1 MSISSALKS
10 TVSGLMGFAGNTI
23 RALYGLKDPTKP
35 DDDSTYSETLS
46 SSTKILGSIFE
57 QMQKV
62 RAQEISNKSN
72 EEKNKSDKSKQDDK
86 FNEELIKALSVRR
99 KPKKK
104 RPVGKKEEPIKK
116 AEEKKEETKPP
127 EKKKE
132 EPTKKAEE
140 KKEEVKQT
148 EKKTEEKKEE
158 TKPKAEEKKVETK
171 PPEKKIEETKPK
183 VEELKKEELKKAQD
197 KAAKDKADKEAASA
211 KDKANKESATAKDKS
226 DKEAAAAK
234 KKVEAESEAAKKTA
248 EKVPAKEL
256 PKQTAEK
263 IQTKPPVTLPKI
275 DLDAT
280 KKMII
285 QHEGKVNFPY
295 KDSKGLWTIGVGHL
309 IGNGKTLPAEYDAW
323 KNNGGPYD
331 KNNNKSPAMTDEQ
344 VMALFEKDFESH
356 KKMAEKTPGW
366 NLANES
372 GQAAMI
378 DLAYNL
384 GGSWYK
390 SWKDTSAALE
400 SGDFEKAANGLK
412 NSKWYEQVKGRAVKI
427 VDMIRNGKKTEAE
440 QKSVPVSTPQT
451 SANKIEDSSKENKQL
466 KEEATPQNQTIVNNR
481 TVQPTTNETVV
492 VNGNKPNDQGALQR
506 KTQ

>member
-10 TVSGLMGFAGNTI
+10 TVSGLIGFAGNTT
-23 RALYGLKDPTKP
+23 RELFGLKNPTKP

-62 RAQEISNKSN
+62 RAQELESKSN
-72 EEKNKSDKSKQDDK
+72 EEKNKSDKNKQDDK

-99 KPKKK
+99 KPEKK
-104 RPVGKKEEPIKK
+104 RPVE
-116 AEEKKEETKPP
+116 
-127 EKKKE
+127 KKE

-140 KKEEVKQT
+140 KKEEVKPT

-158 TKPKAEEKKVETK
+158 TKPKVEEKK
-171 PPEKKIEETKPK
+171 IETKPK
-183 VEELKKEELKKAQD
+183 VEPEKP
-197 KAAKDKADKEAASA
+197 
-211 KDKANKESATAKDKS
+211 
-226 DKEAAAAK
+226 
-234 KKVEAESEAAKKTA
+234 KVEAPAAPPKPKVEAP
-248 EKVPAKEL
+248 KVEPAPAAPPKLPPKEL
-256 PKQTAEK
+256 PKPTAEK

-466 KEEATPQNQTIVNNR
+466 KEESTPQNQTIVNNR

-492 VNGNKPNDQGALQR
+492 VSGNKPNDQGALQR

>member
-10 TVSGLMGFAGNTI
+10 TVSGLIGFAGNTT
-23 RALYGLKDPTKP
+23 RELFGLKNPTKP

-62 RAQEISNKSN
+62 RAQELESKSN

-104 RPVGKKEEPIKK
+104 RPVEKKEEPTKK

-132 EPTKKAEE
+132 EPTKKVEE
-140 KKEEVKQT
+140 KKVEEP
-148 EKKTEEKKEE
+148 
-158 TKPKAEEKKVETK
+158 KPKVEEKKVETK
-171 PPEKKIEETKPK
+171 PPEKKIEEPKPK
-183 VEELKKEELKKAQD
+183 VEEKKVEPVKPKEQEAVETTKKVEKLKKEEIKQPEKTTNLPS
-197 KAAKDKADKEAASA
+197 KE
-211 KDKANKESATAKDKS
+211 T
-226 DKEAAAAK
+226 
-234 KKVEAESEAAKKTA
+234 
-248 EKVPAKEL
+248 
-256 PKQTAEK
+256 PKPSAEK

-356 KKMAEKTPGW
+356 RKMAEKTPGW

-440 QKSVPVSTPQT
+440 QKSVPVSVPQA

-466 KEEATPQNQTIVNNR
+466 KEESTPQNQTIVNNR
-481 TVQPTTNETVV
+481 TVPPTTNETVV